1 MNKNTRIVYMG
12 TPDFAVPCL
21 ERLIGLGYNVVGVF
35 SQPDKP
41 KGRGYRLAQSPVK
54 EVAVAAGIPVFQPEK
69 MRDGTAY
76 AMLKE
81 LAPELIIVVAYG
93 RILPEDILAL
103 PRYGC
108 INIHGSLLPKYRG
121 AAPIQWSVINGE
133 RVTGVTSMKLDAGM
147 DTGDMLLKLEAPILP
162 DETAGEL
169 FERLAPLG
177 ADCLERTLELFDGGI
192 PDGEKQDEAQA
203 TYAPMLKKEDGL
215 VDFALSA
222 QRLHDLIRGTSPWP
236 SAYTT
241 LDGARLK
248 LLRSSVTEDCGAPGE
263 LLDEKKLIIACGE
276 GALLVTEVQPDGGKR
291 MGAEDFLRGK
301 RLEKGKIFGKT
312 II

>member
-1 MNKNTRIVYMG
+1 MDKNTRIVYMG

-21 ERLIGLGYNVVGVF
+21 ERLISLRYNVVGVF

-41 KGRGYRLAQSPVK
+41 KGRGYKLTPSPVK
-54 EVAVAAGIPVFQPEK
+54 EVAVAAGIPVFQPAK

-93 RILPEDILAL
+93 KMLSEDILAM
-103 PRYGC
+103 PKYGC

-133 RVTGVTSMKLDAGM
+133 RTTGVTSMKLDAGM
-147 DTGDMLLKLEAPILP
+147 DTGDMLLKMETPILP

-169 FERLAPLG
+169 FDRLATLG
-177 ADCLERTLELFDGGI
+177 ADCLEQTLELFEGKT

-203 TYAPMLKKEDGL
+203 TYAPMLKKEDGA
-215 VDFALSA
+215 VDFTLPA
-222 QRLHDLIRGTSPWP
+222 QKLHDLIRGTSPWP
-236 SAYTT
+236 SAYTA

-248 LLRSSVTEDCGAPGE
+248 LLRSSVTQGAGRPGE
-263 LLDEKKLIIACGE
+263 LLDAKKLIIACGKD
-276 GALLVTEVQPDGGKR
+276 ALLVTEVQPDGGKR
-291 MGAEDFLRGK
+291 MDAEAFLRGK
-301 RLEKGKIFGKT
+301 RLEKGKIFG
-312 II
+312 